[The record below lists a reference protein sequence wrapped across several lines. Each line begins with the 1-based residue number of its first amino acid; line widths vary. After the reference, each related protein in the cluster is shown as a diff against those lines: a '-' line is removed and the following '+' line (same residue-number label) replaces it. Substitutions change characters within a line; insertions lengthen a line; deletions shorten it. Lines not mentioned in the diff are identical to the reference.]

1 MCSGMSDW
9 GGGVSEEGE
18 SPLHI
23 RVGKSLEMEAEGWR
37 LGILAGMGMGI
48 SEATGTDIGNN
59 GGSLGSLGYAEP
71 RLGRLGMLGKDLA
84 ISQNPRGGNGT
95 RERMTKRKRGSCHFP
110 LQSLPVP
117 WDWGMQ
123 RPD

>member
-1 MCSGMSDW
+1 M
-9 GGGVSEEGE
+9 SEEGE

-71 RLGRLGMLGKDLA
+71 RLGRLGMLGMLGKDLA
-84 ISQNPRGGNGT
+84 ISQNPRGGMGREKDDKKEKEKGDPVISRCNHYLYLGT
-95 RERMTKRKRGSCHFP
+95 GACRGP
-110 LQSLPVP
+110 I
-117 WDWGMQ
+117 DE
-123 RPD
+123 

>member
-1 MCSGMSDW
+1 M
-9 GGGVSEEGE
+9 SEEGE

-84 ISQNPRGGNGT
+84 ISQNPRGGMG
-95 RERMTKRKRGSCHFP
+95 REKG
-110 LQSLPVP
+110 
-117 WDWGMQ
+117 
-123 RPD
+123 